1 MFENK
6 NNSGWNA
13 KQEKL
18 KRDLEGLFLKNRHIS
33 FVVSGLLFV
42 SFCVFMGG
50 YFWGQKNAVESFTNK
65 IGQESFSDQ
74 IYSSVCSLCDN
85 GDIESNG
92 EAEEGEEAASA
103 NACEQEKPADI
114 VAQAEGANGSQ
125 EEKND
130 AVAESEVESAQSQ
143 YYAQLVGFGTAH
155 AAQQFVQRL
164 ARKDIT
170 VLVKK
175 RTSRTARGRFIAWY
189 QVVSEKF
196 DDKNELMQFVG
207 KLKIEEKLK
216 DIQVIAC

>member
-1 MFENK
+1 MSENK
-6 NNSGWNA
+6 NNGGWHA

-18 KRDLEGLFLKNRHIS
+18 KQDLEGLFIKNRHIS
-33 FVVSGLLFV
+33 FVVAGLLFV

-85 GDIESNG
+85 GDIENNG
-92 EAEEGEEAASA
+92 EAEEGEEAEAPAESGQENPANTTTQATSA
-103 NACEQEKPADI
+103 PVMQD
-114 VAQAEGANGSQ
+114 
-125 EEKND
+125 EKND
-130 AVAESEVESAQSQ
+130 VVEESEVESAQSQ

-155 AAQQFVQRL
+155 AAQQFAQRL

-175 RTSRTARGRFIAWY
+175 RTSRTAHGRFIAWY

-196 DDKNELMQFVG
+196 DDKSELMQFVG
-207 KLKIEEKLK
+207 KLKAEEKLK
-216 DIQVIAC
+216 DIQVVAC